1 MSTILESRPTR
12 PPGLSWRVAAAALLV
27 LGLGVLAGYLLFGRD
42 GAYDAGESEP
52 NLDLG
57 ADVDLQAGAA
67 AHDHA
72 GQAVYTCSMHP
83 QIRRDAPGDCPICGM
98 ELIPVEA
105 AAPGMADDDPAVLTM
120 TEAAVAMARVQT
132 SPVVAV
138 GGASGAD
145 GDEAGGGG
153 AAGATAV
160 RLTGTLAVDE
170 DEASVLASDVGGRV
184 EDLAVTYEGQA
195 VRRGQRI
202 ATLYAPELV
211 AAQRE
216 LIAATRI
223 DGANPALAEALRT
236 RLRSLRVPDEL
247 IAEVERTGEARE
259 RIPVYAAAGGTVLEK
274 LVEVGDY
281 VDAGEPLF
289 RLNDLGR
296 ITAEFEAFERD
307 LALVEL
313 GDRIAFT
320 TPAAPGQ
327 TFAGRVS
334 FIDPLIDP
342 ATRTAT
348 VRAEVPNPRGRLK
361 PGMLVTGEL
370 AAGGSRTA
378 GGDSGAAGV
387 EPADGDG
394 GGPLLVPAT
403 AVLWTGERSVVYVE
417 RPDAPVPSY
426 EFREVTT
433 AGRAG
438 DAYVVTAG
446 LRAGERVVTRGAF
459 SIDAAAQLNNQFSM
473 MNRDV
478 VIAGRES
485 AGATYAVL
493 PDYTEEAPQA
503 FRAQL
508 GGLVRAYLPLK
519 DALVASDLSAAR
531 AALASFGESLKAVD
545 MTLLAGDAHDYWM
558 AQSRALAA
566 HAEQVATAD
575 GLEGLR
581 EQFAYLSAALI
592 NTVEV
597 FGLAGEGPV
606 YVEHCPMALD
616 NEGADW
622 LSGEPVVRNPYF
634 GDAMLTCGAVTDT
647 LGVAAL

>member
-1 MSTILESRPTR
+1 MSTILESRPDR

-27 LGLGVLAGYLLFGRD
+27 LGLGMLAGYLLFGRD
-42 GAYDAGESEP
+42 GAYDAGEPEP

-72 GQAVYTCSMHP
+72 GEAVYTCSMHP

-105 AAPGMADDDPAVLTM
+105 AAPGMADDDPAVFTM

-145 GDEAGGGG
+145 SDEAGGGG
-153 AAGATAV
+153 ADGATAV

-184 EDLAVTYEGQA
+184 EDLAVTHEGQA

-223 DGANPALAEALRT
+223 EGANPGLAEALRT

-281 VDAGEPLF
+281 VDVGQPLF

-320 TPAAPGQ
+320 TPAAPGE

-370 AAGGSRTA
+370 AGGGSRTA
-378 GGDSGAAGV
+378 GSTSRGAEA
-387 EPADGDG
+387 ADGDG
-394 GGPLLVPAT
+394 SSPLLVPAT

-438 DAYVVTAG
+438 DDYVVTEG

-508 GGLVRAYLPLK
+508 GGLVQAYLPLK

-531 AALASFGESLKAVD
+531 VALASFGESLKTVD

-566 HAEQVATAD
+566 HAEQVAAED
-575 GLEGLR
+575 SLEGVR

-592 NTVEV
+592 TTVKA
-597 FGLAGEGPV
+597 FGLAGEGSV

-616 NEGADW
+616 DEGADW
-622 LSGEPVVRNPYF
+622 LSAEPVVRNPYF
-634 GDAMLTCGAVTDT
+634 GDAMLSCGAVTDT
-647 LGVAAL
+647 LGV